1 MEEVKATINFYVYR
15 NGSNGYS
22 VVKTKEG
29 FTAVGNIPEF
39 DEGVEINLFGEWKE
53 HTKYGRQLVV
63 SEFKELEQNNSELMK
78 KFFASNLVKG
88 IGESYAENVVEKFGD
103 DSIDVLIN
111 QPEKLLDVEGIGK
124 KRLAIIKESL
134 TDNKE
139 LFDLAEFLIPF
150 GLTVNQLI
158 KINKHFGSEA
168 KAIIK
173 NNPYKLVNEYWRINF
188 KKADSIAKRLEFNH
202 FDSYRIKE
210 GIIHILNESG
220 KNGHCLLPLSM
231 LLPKVSVL
239 LNVDTDLIMTFIEE
253 MEESQHIILDD
264 ENVSLFEMY
273 FAERGIEEIL
283 KQFMIPP
290 RELSKL
296 ENQIIKRMK
305 SRFSDE
311 QLSAIEMSVENKVM
325 ILTGGPGTG
334 KTTTVKGII
343 DLYNQLDLK
352 IMLAAPTGRAAKRIE
367 EITGEKAKTIHR
379 LLDYNPKEDY
389 FLYNRDNKLKMDLL
403 IVDEASMIDTQLMFN
418 LLSAVEST
426 TTLIFIGDM
435 DQLPPVGPGN
445 PLRDILESDLI
456 PTVKLTEIFRQ
467 SLESKI
473 ILAAHSINKGELP
486 ELNHEAYSDLIFIE
500 ENDEDKIRERII
512 NLVSEELPDEYQF
525 NPKTDIQVLSPMYKG
540 RIGVDVL
547 NASIQKKINNNP
559 EILRRGNASYRLDDK
574 VMQLRNNY
582 FKNAYNGDIGYLL
595 SSDKSK
601 GTIAINYSGRL
612 TNYKIDE
619 AEEFKL
625 AYCITIHKSQ
635 GSEFPCV
642 ILPITNS
649 QHIMLQRNLL
659 YTAITR
665 ASKLLILI
673 GSKEAIER
681 AVNNDRADSR
691 FASLFKKFS
700 FD

>member
-39 DEGVEINLFGEWKE
+39 DEGTQLSLTGDWKE

-78 KFFASNLVKG
+78 KFFASSLLKG
-88 IGESYAENVVEKFGD
+88 IGENYAENVVDKFGE

-150 GLTVNQLI
+150 GLTVSQLI
-158 KINKHFGSEA
+158 KINKQFGSEA

-253 MEESQHIILDD
+253 MEESQHIIIED

-290 RELSKL
+290 RKLSKL

-367 EITGEKAKTIHR
+367 EITGESAKTIHR

-403 IVDEASMIDTQLMFN
+403 IIDEASMIDTQLMFN
-418 LLSAVEST
+418 LLSAVEPT

-456 PTVKLTEIFRQ
+456 PIVKLTEIFRQ

-473 ILAAHSINKGELP
+473 ILAAHSINKGEIP
-486 ELNHEAYSDLIFIE
+486 ELNHEDYSDLIFIE

-525 NPKTDIQVLSPMYKG
+525 NPKRDIQVLSPMYKG

-547 NASIQKKINNNP
+547 NASIQKKINSNP
-559 EILRRGNASYRLDDK
+559 EILRKGNASYRLDDK

-601 GTIAINYSGRL
+601 GTVAINYSGRL

-665 ASKLLILI
+665 ASKLLVLI
-673 GSKEAIER
+673 GSRGAIDR

-691 FASLFKKFS
+691 FTSLFKNFS

>member
-1 MEEVKATINFYVYR
+1 MEEVKAAINFYVYR

-29 FTAVGNIPEF
+29 FTAVGNLPEF
-39 DEGVEINLFGEWKE
+39 DEGTELILIGEWKE
-53 HTKYGRQLVV
+53 HAKYGRQLVV
-63 SEFKELEQNNSELMK
+63 SGYKELEQNSSELMK
-78 KFFASNLVKG
+78 NFITSKLVKG
-88 IGESYAENVVEKFGD
+88 IGENYADNVINKFGE

-111 QPEKLLDVEGIGK
+111 EPEKLLDVEGIGK
-124 KRLAIIKESL
+124 KRLEIIKESL
-134 TDNKE
+134 SDNIE
-139 LFDLAEFLIPF
+139 LFNLAEFLIPF
-150 GLTVNQLI
+150 GVTVNQLI

-168 KAIIK
+168 KSIIK
-173 NNPYKLVNEYWRINF
+173 NNPYKLVNEFWRINF
-188 KKADSIAKRLEFNH
+188 KKADSIAKNLEFNH
-202 FDSYRIKE
+202 FDTYRIKE
-210 GIIHILNESG
+210 GIIHTLNESK
-220 KNGHCLLPLSM
+220 KNGHCLLPLTM
-231 LLPKVSVL
+231 LLPRASVL
-239 LNVDTDLIMTFIEE
+239 LNVDSDLIMTFIEE
-253 MEESQHIILDD
+253 LEESQYLIIEDD
-264 ENVSLFEMY
+264 NVSLFEMY

-283 KQFMIPP
+283 KQFMMPP

-296 ENQIIKRMK
+296 EKQIIKK
-305 SRFSDE
+305 LKNRFSDE
-311 QLSAIEMSVENKVM
+311 QLSAIEMSVENQVM

-343 DLYNQLDLK
+343 NLYNQLDLK

-367 EITGEKAKTIHR
+367 EITGESAKTIHR

-389 FLYNRDNKLKMDLL
+389 FVYNRDNKLKMDLL
-403 IVDEASMIDTQLMFN
+403 IVDEASMIDTLLMFN
-418 LLSAVEST
+418 LLSAIEPS

-445 PLRDILESDLI
+445 PLKDILESDLI

-486 ELNHEAYSDLIFIE
+486 QLNHEDYSDLIFIE

-512 NLVSEELPDEYQF
+512 NLVSEELPEEYSF

-540 RIGVDVL
+540 RIGVDQL
-547 NASIQKKINNNP
+547 NSSIQKSLNNNP
-559 EILRRGNASYRLDDK
+559 QILRRGNALYRQGDK

-601 GTIAINYSGRL
+601 GTVAINYSGRL
-612 TNYKIDE
+612 TNYKFDE
-619 AEEFKL
+619 ADEFKL

-642 ILPITNS
+642 VLPITNS

-665 ASKLLILI
+665 ASKLLVLI
-673 GSKEAIER
+673 GSKDAVEK
-681 AVNNDRADSR
+681 AVNTNRADDR
-691 FASLFKKFS
+691 FTSLFKKFS
-700 FD
+700 FE